1 MTMRTALVRV
11 RGKVQ
16 GVWFRGWTEERAR
29 ELGLAGWVRNRAD
42 GSVEALFSGTEAA
55 VEQMLED
62 CRHGPPAAAVAA
74 VEVEDAAPVA
84 GTGFRLR
91 ETL

>member
-1 MTMRTALVRV
+1 MTMRAALVRV

-55 VEQMLED
+55 VDQMVED
-62 CRHGPPAAAVAA
+62 CRQGPPGAAVAA
-74 VEVEDAAPVA
+74 VEVADGEVPASP
-84 GTGFRLR
+84 GFRAR

>member
-1 MTMRTALVRV
+1 MTMRAALVRV

-55 VEQMLED
+55 VDQMLED
-62 CRHGPPAAAVAA
+62 CWQGPSAAAVTA
-74 VEVEDAAPVA
+74 VEIEDAGVVA
-84 GTGFRLR
+84 SPGFRSR

>member
-1 MTMRTALVRV
+1 MTTRAELVRV

-42 GSVEALFSGTEAA
+42 GSVEALFSGPSAA
-55 VEQMLED
+55 VDQMLED
-62 CRHGPPAAAVAA
+62 CWQGPPASGVTA
-74 VEVEDAAPVA
+74 VEVEDGEAVA
-84 GTGFRLR
+84 GGRFQVR